1 MSITTTRKRNFS
13 LDTKNKIFLPSIFNN
28 ETDLDP

>member
-1 MSITTTRKRNFS
+1 MSIITRKRNFS

-28 ETDLDP
+28 EMNLDP